1 MPKIIP
7 NEAKTR
13 ALELYLENVYSA
25 REIADTLT
33 TEFMVDISNQTV
45 YSWIKRYKWDEQLEK
60 AKVKAIEKAAETE
73 SERLARLQKE
83 HLDVYENI
91 RRKAYSELNVLTFD
105 RAIDAVKAATMGIQG
120 ERQVLEGLIN
130 LQFVQDVIQ
139 VLIDEID
146 DADLMKR
153 IAAKLKLL
161 VAANARDE
169 KNLVANG

>member
-161 VAANARDE
+161 VAANTRDE

>member
-13 ALELYLENVYSA
+13 ALALYLENVYSA

-146 DADLMKR
+146 DTDLMKR